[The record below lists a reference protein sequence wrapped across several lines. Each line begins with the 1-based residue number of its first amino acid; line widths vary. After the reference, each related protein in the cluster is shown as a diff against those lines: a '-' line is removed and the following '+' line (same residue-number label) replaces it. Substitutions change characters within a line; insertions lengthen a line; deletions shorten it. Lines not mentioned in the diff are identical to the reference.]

1 MRYKFFRKN
10 NNIICVSSFAQKP
23 VRAAAKCHPDDL
35 GEFNIEYGERLAK
48 ERCDFKVAT
57 KRVKYAQ
64 KRLEAAKK
72 AMAAAEAELRASEE
86 YLNIAITEY
95 EDLEKSVRNIEAEA
109 K

>member
-10 NNIICVSSFAQKP
+10 NTIICVSSFAQKP
-23 VRAAAKCHPDDL
+23 VKATAKCHPDDL
-35 GEFNIEYGERLAK
+35 GEFDVAYGERLAK

-64 KRLEAAKK
+64 RRLEAAKK
-72 AMAAAEAELRASEE
+72 AVADVEAELRAAEE
-86 YLNIAITEY
+86 YLNIAISEY